1 MTALWRTRPGERS
14 PRRTWAHLT
23 ALLMPLGLF
32 GCGSATP
39 PGPDPSP
46 HAVGANDPAWITHR
60 PGLPAPDADRIN
72 YDERTRT
79 LTLYDL
85 PGNDRWV
92 VRLPGDGTGR
102 QIGSQHRLPDVDMAE
117 VMVYYTRPG
126 LKPSAAVSV
135 KQIQECGG
143 AHISLAIPR

>member
-1 MTALWRTRPGERS
+1 MTALRRTRPGESS
-14 PRRTWAHLT
+14 PRRTWARLVVV
-23 ALLMPLGLF
+23 LLPVGLF

-46 HAVGANDPAWITHR
+46 HATGSNDPAWIVNR
-60 PGLPAPDADRIN
+60 PALPPPDVDRIN

-92 VRLPGDGTGR
+92 VRLPGDGVGR
-102 QIGSQHRLPDVDMAE
+102 PVGSQYRVPDVDPAG
-117 VMVYYTRPG
+117 VMVCYTRPG
-126 LKPSAAVSV
+126 VKPSVAVSV

-143 AHISLAIPR
+143 AHVSLAAPR